1 LKSQDV
7 YTFTLNTLDS
17 LPVERPGALE
27 SRALL
32 RVLVFAAAA
41 RLSIHQACEPLACAP
56 SGPTV
61 LGTLSR
67 QRSDLD
73 ALAGHVKAL
82 LARLMPKGLGKRGRR
97 VAMDLVARPDHG
109 TVDAAHPDE
118 VCRSQAQGGTTHFFP
133 YATASAVGR
142 GRRDTLA
149 RCRVRAKQ
157 TMDHGLRTLL
167 ARLVTLGMRIKLL
180 LLDRGFDSVRVLQDL
195 STAALPL
202 IMPAVKRG
210 QKPTTAGGPPGTSA
224 LAARTQ
230 GQWTPDTLQR
240 AHAGQVA
247 CDLAVVCHNTCGH
260 RGRHQREALLSATW
274 GLTHRPLRWL
284 RATYPSAFW
293 ERVVLAAIA
302 ASTHPHQ
309 QSHTGLAAVVDG
321 RGVGVA
327 PCLGVAARRSHGAA
341 PTWGSTTA
349 AAITAF
355 CSLAAVAENGGC
367 QTLSA
372 LTEHPCVLR
381 LIREGSGVRYRFQL
395 LKLGKEVCLLIQRRI
410 EHFTHTG
417 NLF

>member
-17 LPVERPGALE
+17 LPLERPGALE

-41 RLSIHQACEPLACAP
+41 RLSIHQACEQLACAP

-149 RCRVRAKQ
+149 MCRVRAKQ

-167 ARLVTLGMRIKLL
+167 ARLVTLVQSGEKKNP
-180 LLDRGFDSVRVLQDL
+180 FCVRPSWHIMTPYAQ
-195 STAALPL
+195 TTLPEEE
-202 IMPAVKRG
+202 RRRRC
-210 QKPTTAGGPPGTSA
+210 
-224 LAARTQ
+224 LAPSRL
-230 GQWTPDTLQR
+230 P
-240 AHAGQVA
+240 
-247 CDLAVVCHNTCGH
+247 CHC
-260 RGRHQREALLSATW
+260 Q
-274 GLTHRPLRWL
+274 
-284 RATYPSAFW
+284 
-293 ERVVLAAIA
+293 
-302 ASTHPHQ
+302 
-309 QSHTGLAAVVDG
+309 
-321 RGVGVA
+321 
-327 PCLGVAARRSHGAA
+327 RRSAK
-341 PTWGSTTA
+341 
-349 AAITAF
+349 
-355 CSLAAVAENGGC
+355 
-367 QTLSA
+367 
-372 LTEHPCVLR
+372 
-381 LIREGSGVRYRFQL
+381 RFT
-395 LKLGKEVCLLIQRRI
+395 R
-410 EHFTHTG
+410 
-417 NLF
+417 

>member
-247 CDLAVVCHNTCGH
+247 CDLAVVCHNTCGQ
-260 RGRHQREALLSATW
+260 RGRHQREALRYATW

-284 RATYPSAFW
+284 RATYRRRFGS
-293 ERVVLAAIA
+293 ESSYRQ
-302 ASTHPHQ
+302 SQ
-309 QSHTGLAAVVDG
+309 QARIRTSSRTPAL
-321 RGVGVA
+321 RLLLMGVA
-327 PCLGVAARRSHGAA
+327 
-341 PTWGSTTA
+341 W
-349 AAITAF
+349 
-355 CSLAAVAENGGC
+355 
-367 QTLSA
+367 
-372 LTEHPCVLR
+372 VLR
-381 LIREGSGVRYRFQL
+381 HVWGWLHAEVMAPPQRGARQLRPQSLRFARLLLWLRMEVARHYRL
-395 LKLGKEVCLLIQRRI
+395 LRNIPVYYD
-410 EHFTHTG
+410 
-417 NLF
+417 